1 MFAVIKRITL
11 SLVIGLSIA
20 GLSLHFA
27 VESLGG
33 IQDHFMGGQVR
44 GTAHSHEG
52 DQFVLS
58 EPKLGNTS
66 QKGMFQPLTAWLKVV
81 SRPLHPLLQ
90 PPKSI

>member
-11 SLVIGLSIA
+11 SLIIGLCIA

-33 IQDHFMGGQVR
+33 FQDHLIGGQ
-44 GTAHSHEG
+44 TQETSHSHEG

-58 EPKLGNTS
+58 EPENGDS
-66 QKGMFQPLTAWLKVV
+66 AQKWISCSFSSRLSPIA
-81 SRPLHPLLQ
+81 RPLPPLLQ

>member
-1 MFAVIKRITL
+1 MIKRIAL
-11 SLVIGLSIA
+11 SFVISLCIA

-33 IQDHFMGGQVR
+33 MQDHVMGGQVR
-44 GTAHSHEG
+44 ETAHSHEG

-58 EPKLGNTS
+58 EPKLGNAS
-66 QKGMFQPLTAWLKVV
+66 QEGIFQLFTAWLKVV
-81 SRPLHPLLQ
+81 SRPLHPILQ